1 MHYHQSYDVVH
12 LQRLLRKSQLEEKLE
27 KVLQFDLEYD
37 RIAQTFHPQMG
48 LTDVWTDI
56 DFYSEKRWHPTQK
69 PLKLIERLIATSSNP
84 FDKVVD
90 PFGGS
95 GSTLLAAEKLGRQAF
110 VIEKDEKYVK
120 AMVERFTSETGNG
133 IIEVEDWERTI

>member
-1 MHYHQSYDVVH
+1 
-12 LQRLLRKSQLEEKLE
+12 
-27 KVLQFDLEYD
+27 
-37 RIAQTFHPQMG
+37 
-48 LTDVWTDI
+48 
-56 DFYSEKRWHPTQK
+56 
-69 PLKLIERLIATSSNP
+69 
-84 FDKVVD
+84 VVD